1 MTMRITMGKYNPEVV
16 RKIMCK
22 PPLSGKIE
30 LDNGGFELWR
40 KKRKANSV
48 N

>member
-1 MTMRITMGKYNPEVV
+1 LVV

-30 LDNGGFELWR
+30 LTMEVLIYGEER
-40 KKRKANSV
+40 KK
-48 N
+48 